1 MPLKSAHINAQLPAV
16 IHHDQAAAS
25 RPASANARRYQVR
38 PILEGTNQVDTS
50 ELKTPTPGSRSEAS
64 QTRFGLRPYAG
75 RHRRSAPQIQHR
87 DQRAQG
93 RGSSSDGPRGRSVRS
108 RRPRRTARRRRA
120 CRSRAGS
127 AAARRSAPTLRRAR
141 ARRPLSRAGLALEQS
156 SAQPQGAGPPTARA
170 DPPQSWIGEQSIA
183 AVDPIDRPRRTPAD
197 RSSAITRT
205 PREPNRAATRIR
217 VHRHA
222 TEIA

>member
-1 MPLKSAHINAQLPAV
+1 MPLKSGHVNAQLPAV
-16 IHHDQAAAS
+16 FHHDQAAAS
-25 RPASANARRYQVR
+25 RPASANAPRYQVR

-87 DQRAQG
+87 DQRARG

-141 ARRPLSRAGLALEQS
+141 ARRPLSRAGPALEQS
-156 SAQPQGAGPPTARA
+156 SAQPQGQVRR
-170 DPPQSWIGEQSIA
+170 PQGRIRHRRGLGSSRSRRSIPSIGHS
-183 AVDPIDRPRRTPAD
+183 RTLAD

-205 PREPNRAATRIR
+205 PREPDRAATRIR
-217 VHRHA
+217 VHRRA
-222 TEIA
+222 TEPA